1 MGSRI
6 SAADCLLT
14 ACLPFYYSPALNKF
28 WLKLKVRSDL
38 CCYDL
43 CSPPP
48 AHTGLCSSHLQ
59 CGFCQGTRAR
69 ICIVIVWRKRK
80 WIPAAAAVQSK
91 EATTAAAARS
101 AWLSHTLHKRASASE
116 RSSGRS

>member
-6 SAADCLLT
+6 AAADCLLT
-14 ACLPFYYSPALNKF
+14 ACLPFYYSQALNKF
-28 WLKLKVRSDL
+28 WLEQKVSSEL
-38 CCYDL
+38 CYDL

-59 CGFCQGTRAR
+59 CGFCQSTRAR
-69 ICIVIVWRKRK
+69 IFIVIVWRKRK
-80 WIPAAAAVQSK
+80 WISAAAVQSK
-91 EATTAAAARS
+91 EAAAAAARS

-116 RSSGRS
+116 GSSGRS

>member
-14 ACLPFYYSPALNKF
+14 ACLPLYYSQALKRN
-28 WLKLKVRSDL
+28 VSSDF
-38 CCYDL
+38 CYDL

-48 AHTGLCSSHLQ
+48 AHSGLCSSHLQ

-69 ICIVIVWRKRK
+69 IFIVIVWRRFK
-80 WIPAAAAVQSK
+80 WISAAAAAVQSK
-91 EATTAAAARS
+91 ECLAV
-101 AWLSHTLHKRASASE
+101 SHLAQESF
-116 RSSGRS
+116 GQ